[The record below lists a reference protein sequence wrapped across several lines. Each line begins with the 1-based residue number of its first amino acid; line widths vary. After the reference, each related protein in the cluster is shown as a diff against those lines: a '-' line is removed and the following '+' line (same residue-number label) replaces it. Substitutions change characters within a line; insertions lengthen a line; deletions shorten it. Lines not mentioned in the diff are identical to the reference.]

1 MAEIT
6 LPVEAGRPR
15 GTRPARRLRGEGKVP
30 AVVYGRG
37 IEATPVVVEW
47 KALRT
52 ALTTEAGLNAL
63 IDLQMDGSTQLSIV
77 KELQRDPVHH
87 TVIHVDFLLISREEA
102 IEVDVPIV
110 IEGEAEKV
118 LRADGLVEHV
128 LNALTV
134 LAKPGDIPNELVVDV
149 SELDLGD
156 TIRVG
161 DVALPAG
168 VTASLDADEPVV
180 TTTITSA
187 GLAEEE
193 EEEAEEGEGVEGEA
207 AEGEAEAP
215 AAEGEA
221 SEGGDS

>member
-6 LPVEAGRPR
+6 LPVETGRTH

-30 AVVYGRG
+30 AIVYGRG
-37 IEATPVVVEW
+37 VEATAVAVDW

-63 IDLQMDGSTQLSIV
+63 IDLQIDGDTQLSIV
-77 KELQRDPVHH
+77 KDLQRDPVHH
-87 TVIHVDFLLISREEA
+87 NVIHVDFLLISREEA

-110 IEGEAEKV
+110 TQGEAEKV

-134 LAKPGDIPNELVVDV
+134 LAKPDDIPNELVVDI
-149 SELDLGD
+149 SELEVGD

-161 DVALPAG
+161 NVQLPAG
-168 VTASLDADEPVV
+168 VTTSVDADEPVV

-187 GLAEEE
+187 ALVEEE
-193 EEEAEEGEGVEGEA
+193 EEGEEVEGAEGEA
-207 AEGEAEAP
+207 AEGEAAEA

>member
-6 LPVEAGRPR
+6 LPVETGRPR

-37 IEATPVVVEW
+37 VDATPVAVEW
-47 KALRT
+47 RALRT
-52 ALTTEAGLNAL
+52 ALTTDAGLNAL
-63 IDLQMDGSTQLSIV
+63 IDLQIDGATRLSIV

-87 TVIHVDFLLISREEA
+87 TVTHVDFLLISREEA

-110 IEGEAEKV
+110 LEGEAEKV

-128 LNALTV
+128 LTTLTV
-134 LAKPGDIPNELVVDV
+134 LAKPDDIPNEFVVDV
-149 SELDLGD
+149 SELEVGD
-156 TIRVG
+156 TIRVS
-161 DVALPAG
+161 DMSLPAG
-168 VTASLDADEPVV
+168 VSTSVDPEEPVV

-193 EEEAEEGEGVEGEA
+193 EEEAEAAEGEA
-207 AEGEAEAP
+207 AEGEA
-215 AAEGEA
+215 AEGEA
-221 SEGGDS
+221 PAGEGETSEGGDS